1 MKQAP
6 LGEQAGDLGDVG
18 ERGAGLVVR
27 GSAVISSG
35 VTSTQER
42 PVESICDSKKGG
54 DEGGKK

>member
-35 VTSTQER
+35 GNEHPGAASQHLTS
-42 PVESICDSKKGG
+42 
-54 DEGGKK
+54 